1 MQDRITEILKGLPIP
16 SDHRTAVTLEGNAV
30 RVVSARGRRVVS
42 WSSLLI
48 PPGLVRSGLISD
60 TKAMADL
67 LRTAL
72 GDAKKGKVVAALP
85 GLNTVS
91 RIITAPQARGVNL
104 KELAHR
110 EARRLLSV
118 KLEESYIYWVSL
130 RQRAAQQ
137 RILLVMVPR
146 IMTAQY
152 VEALYEAGVSLSQL
166 ELKPFALARAANATQ
181 GVVVNLEESGMDFVI
196 LQDGFPTTYRSLS
209 FGGENL
215 ALEVLFPRLLNEL
228 TRYIN
233 FHNSA
238 NPGNI
243 LRTEAP
249 LFLCGATTLPPEHR
263 QALEQAAGRPTAPFA
278 SPLTFP
284 PDFPAGSL
292 AVNLGL
298 LLKGL

>member
-1 MQDRITEILKGLPIP
+1 MQARIATLLRSFPGSL
-16 SDHRTAVTLEGNAV
+16 SLRTTVNVEGNAL
-30 RVVSARGRRVVS
+30 RVVTAQGRQVIS

-60 TKAMADL
+60 TKALADL
-67 LRTAL
+67 MRTAL
-72 GDAKKGKVVAALP
+72 GDAQKGKVIAAIP

-91 RIITAPQARGVNL
+91 RIITAPQTRGVNL

-110 EARRLLSV
+110 EARRLLSA
-118 KLEESYIYWVSL
+118 KLEESYVYWASL
-130 RQRAAQQ
+130 GQRAAQQ
-137 RILLVMVPR
+137 RILLVVVPR

-152 VEALYEAGVSLSQL
+152 VEALYEAGLSPSHL

-181 GVVVNLEESGMDFVI
+181 GVVVNLEESGLDFVI
-196 LQDGFPTTYRSLS
+196 LQDGFPTAYRSLS
-209 FGGENL
+209 FGGE
-215 ALEVLFPRLLNEL
+215 ALTLEALFPRLMNEL

-238 NPGNI
+238 NPGNV
-243 LRTEAP
+243 LKPEAP
-249 LFLCGATTLPPEHR
+249 LFLCGAITLPPEHR
-263 QALEQAAGRPTAPFA
+263 QALEQAAGRPTAPFEP
-278 SPLTFP
+278 PLTFP
-284 PDFPAGSL
+284 PDFPVGPL